1 MKMRLRSARK
11 NAAPQGPPSPRSR
24 RNGPPATHARGPRRT
39 AGGSGSARATGERT
53 SDGGPQD
60 RALYGCQCGSTF
72 QAPVI
77 ASVSCPHCGETQA
90 W

>member
-24 RNGPPATHARGPRRT
+24 RNGPSATHARGQRRT
-39 AGGSGSARATGERT
+39 PGSGSARATRERT